1 MNYPPLFLKSIDN
14 HQFLNGLGLVCVV
27 YTLSLRSYLKKKN
40 SITQPKE
47 KYNMAE
53 VILMPRLSDSME
65 EGEIVA
71 WHKKVGDKVEKG
83 DLLAEINSDKAT
95 MDFES
100 PKAGTLLFI
109 GVPEGGKLV
118 VSAPIAVI
126 GEAGEAF
133 EHLLGGSAAAPPEA
147 PAADSGADKA
157 PAAEAPVV
165 KAAPQSAPVASTVA
179 VAAEAAPSAPAPTE
193 THDQSRIYAS
203 PLAKEMAKAAGIP
216 IQNVQGSGDNGRIVK
231 RDVENAMSKGVEP
244 TAAPPTSAPVVPQP
258 VAPKATPSVASFG
271 SESYED
277 TPLTG
282 MRKTIARRLSE
293 SFFTAPH
300 FYLTMEINMDKA
312 VELRPK
318 LNEIAAPTKISY
330 NDLVV
335 KASAVALKK
344 HPAINSSWMT
354 DFIRQNHH
362 VNIGVAVAVGQS
374 LFVPVIRHADMK
386 ALGQISTEVRE
397 LAGKAKE
404 NKLQLSEMQGSTFTI
419 SNLGMFD
426 IDEFTAIINLPD
438 SCILAI
444 GSIIQKPIVKNGEI
458 VVGNMMKV
466 TLSCDHRVVD
476 GATGAQFLQTLKS
489 ILEDPIRLLV

>member
-1 MNYPPLFLKSIDN
+1 
-14 HQFLNGLGLVCVV
+14 
-27 YTLSLRSYLKKKN
+27 
-40 SITQPKE
+40 
-47 KYNMAE
+47 MAE

-133 EHLLGGSAAAPPEA
+133 EHLLGGSAAAA
-147 PAADSGADKA
+147 PAADNGAVKA
-157 PAAEAPVV
+157 PAPETPAV
-165 KAAPQSAPVASTVA
+165 KSAPQPAPVASTVA
-179 VAAEAAPSAPAPTE
+179 VAAETAPTTPTLTE

-231 RDVENAMSKGVEP
+231 RDVENAMSKGAESTVAP
-244 TAAPPTSAPVVPQP
+244 STSTAAPAPQQTA
-258 VAPKATPSVASFG
+258 APKATPSVSTASFG

-293 SFFTAPH
+293 SLFTAPH

-318 LNEIAAPTKISY
+318 LNEIAAPAKISY

-362 VNIGVAVAVGQS
+362 INIGVAVAVGQS

-404 NKLQLSEMQGSTFTI
+404 NKLQMAEMQGSTFTI

-426 IDEFTAIINLPD
+426 IDEFTAIINTPD
-438 SCILAI
+438 SCILAV

-476 GATGAQFLQTLKS
+476 GATGAQFLQTLKG

>member
-1 MNYPPLFLKSIDN
+1 
-14 HQFLNGLGLVCVV
+14 
-27 YTLSLRSYLKKKN
+27 
-40 SITQPKE
+40 
-47 KYNMAE
+47 MAE

-133 EHLLGGSAAAPPEA
+133 EHLLGGGTAAAAAATPPSADNGASQA
-147 PAADSGADKA
+147 PI
-157 PAAEAPVV
+157 AETPVV
-165 KAAPQSAPVASTVA
+165 KAAPQPAPVASTVA
-179 VAAEAAPSAPAPTE
+179 VAAEAVSTAPAPTE
-193 THDQSRIYAS
+193 THDQSRVYAS

-231 RDVENAMSKGVEP
+231 RDVENAMSKGVE
-244 TAAPPTSAPVVPQP
+244 AAPAPSTSAPATSSPAPQQTAP
-258 VAPKATPSVASFG
+258 PKATPSVSSASFG

-293 SFFTAPH
+293 SLFTAPH

-318 LNEIAAPTKISY
+318 LNEIAAPAKISY

-386 ALGQISTEVRE
+386 ALGQISSEVRE

-404 NKLQLSEMQGSTFTI
+404 NKLQMAEMQGSTFTI

-426 IDEFTAIINLPD
+426 IDEFTAIINSPD
-438 SCILAI
+438 SCILAV

>member
-1 MNYPPLFLKSIDN
+1 
-14 HQFLNGLGLVCVV
+14 
-27 YTLSLRSYLKKKN
+27 
-40 SITQPKE
+40 
-47 KYNMAE
+47 MAE

-126 GEAGEAF
+126 GEAGEKF
-133 EHLLGGSAAAPPEA
+133 EHLLSGSPTAA
-147 PAADSGADKA
+147 PAADSSTPQPPAEDNGAAQA
-157 PAAEAPVV
+157 PTAKSAEE
-165 KAAPQSAPVASTVA
+165 KSAPQPAHVASTVA
-179 VAAEAAPSAPAPTE
+179 VAAEAAPTTPVPSTPTSTE
-193 THDQSRIYAS
+193 TTHDQSRIYAS

-216 IQNVQGSGDNGRIVK
+216 IQSVQGSGDNGRIVK
-231 RDVENAMSKGVEP
+231 RDVENAMSKSAEP
-244 TAAPPTSAPVVPQP
+244 TAAPSTSAPVATQT
-258 VAPKATPSVASFG
+258 VAPKAASAATNSSFG

-293 SFFTAPH
+293 SLFTAPH

-318 LNEIAAPTKISY
+318 LNEIAAPAKISY

-404 NKLQLSEMQGSTFTI
+404 NKLQLAEMQGSTFTI

-426 IDEFTAIINLPD
+426 IDEFTAIINSPD
-438 SCILAI
+438 SCILAV

>member
-1 MNYPPLFLKSIDN
+1 
-14 HQFLNGLGLVCVV
+14 
-27 YTLSLRSYLKKKN
+27 
-40 SITQPKE
+40 
-47 KYNMAE
+47 MAE

-100 PKAGTLLFI
+100 PKSGTLLYI

-126 GEAGEAF
+126 GDAGEAY
-133 EHLLGGSAAAPPEA
+133 EHLLGGSAA
-147 PAADSGADKA
+147 PAKSDNG
-157 PAAEAPVV
+157 
-165 KAAPQSAPVASTVA
+165 
-179 VAAEAAPSAPAPTE
+179 SAPAPKVETPIAAAHVATAVAAPAPVE
-193 THDQSRIYAS
+193 THDSSRVFAS
-203 PLAKEMAKAAGIP
+203 PLAKEIAKAAGIA
-216 IQNVQGSGDNGRIVK
+216 IQSVQGTGDNGRIVK
-231 RDVENAMSKGVEP
+231 RDVEEAISKGSQP
-244 TAAPPTSAPVVPQP
+244 APAAPTT
-258 VAPKATPSVASFG
+258 PKTTATPAIASFG
-271 SESYED
+271 SENYED
-277 TPLTG
+277 IPLSG

-293 SFFTAPH
+293 SLFTAPH

-318 LNEIAAPTKISY
+318 LNEVAAPAKISF

-335 KASAVALKK
+335 KAVAVSLRK
-344 HPAINSSWMT
+344 HPVINSSWMT
-354 DFIRQNHH
+354 DFIRQNQHIN
-362 VNIGVAVAVGQS
+362 VGVAVAVGQS

-386 ALGQISTEVRE
+386 SLGQISTEVRE
-397 LAGKAKE
+397 LAGKAKD
-404 NKLQLSEMQGSTFTI
+404 NKLQMPEMQGSTFTI

-426 IDEFTAIINLPD
+426 IEEFTAIINPPD
-438 SCILAI
+438 SCILAV

-458 VVGNMMKV
+458 VVGNIMKV

-476 GATGAQFLQTLKS
+476 GATGAQFLQTLKG